1 MTEIK
6 KKSHIK
12 IVVIFVI
19 TSSCLMI
26 NYLALSKLIESEQIR
41 FENLSQKLQNEI
53 KNELESNTRVLAMV
67 KFGISQNPDFN
78 RSDFNLLTQVHL
90 SYMNSL
96 QAIQWIPK
104 VSKDEKSIF
113 EETAQQDGFPEFK
126 IRDHLSYTDDKTH
139 DLYPI
144 YFLEPYVKNELTL
157 GLNLASIPD
166 MMQTMFRSAQTG
178 KTLVVSEWNIS
189 DISPRDHHEFTLF
202 TPVYHRNQHGYEPP
216 GVHRIKGFLS
226 TVHKTDRLIK
236 QAISRTDTT
245 GLNLLLTEL
254 NQSNHSKTLYKVQS
268 DAIPTWIKFE
278 SNELMK
284 VGSRDWELKII
295 ANNRFWS
302 ETNWTETIL
311 LIMFGCLFVTS
322 AGVLMIYLLN
332 DAARTKKLV
341 EIRTRNYKRAKQQAE
356 LALESRSLF
365 LANMSHEIRT
375 PLNSIIGY
383 TELLAE
389 DETHPEKKNQLEMI
403 KESGEGLLCII
414 NDILDLSKLES
425 GKLTFNETLIP
436 LKSFLEHTVNMYQ
449 DLAKRKHN
457 TLELFL
463 AEDLKENYLGD
474 PNRLRQILI
483 NLIGNAIKFTSS
495 GQVRLSVSG
504 HAQGVSFEISDTGIG
519 IDSESLP
526 KIFDHFTQAD
536 NSGRT
541 QFGGTGLGLAIVKML
556 VSQWNGSIS
565 VRSEPEK
572 GTTFSLI
579 IPLTPTEDK
588 PVQVPKEAH
597 PLHAALDPTKALSV
611 LVCEDNQMNI
621 QLVRTRLTK
630 SGFKVDI
637 AENGQIGFEKFITG
651 SYDFILM
658 DIRMP
663 VMDGVTAT
671 LKIRSYEKEHQLDP
685 IPIIAQT
692 ANVMK
697 EDIQT
702 YLAAGMN
709 THIAKPIIFKKL
721 CQAIENMKK
730 AG

>member
-1 MTEIK
+1 MGDFSRDFHRPSAGSHTVEGNVSGARAMQLEK
-6 KKSHIK
+6 KRQADQ
-12 IVVIFVI
+12 
-19 TSSCLMI
+19 L
-26 NYLALSKLIESEQIR
+26 E
-41 FENLSQKLQNEI
+41 FEAQKAKKQRE
-53 KNELESNTRVLAMV
+53 
-67 KFGISQNPDFN
+67 SQNATLDIHSKFQSARLGSIAEQAFKAQTVGLVSAADFQSAAAAKEGVGDAAN
-78 RSDFNLLTQVHL
+78 N
-90 SYMNSL
+90 
-96 QAIQWIPK
+96 A
-104 VSKDEKSIF
+104 
-113 EETAQQDGFPEFK
+113 EETAQKDGFPEFK
-126 IRDHLSYTDDKTH
+126 IRDHLSHTKSENQ

-144 YFLEPYVKNELTL
+144 YFLEPYVKNEHTF

-166 MMQTMFRSAQTG
+166 MIQTMIRSAQTG
-178 KTLVVSEWNIS
+178 KTLVVSEWNVS
-189 DISPRDHHEFTLF
+189 DTLPRNHYEFTLF
-202 TPVYHRNQHGYEPP
+202 TPVYHRNQQGYEPP

-226 TVHKTDRLIK
+226 TVHKTDRLMK

-245 GLNLLLTEL
+245 GLNLSMTEKRET
-254 NQSNHSKTLYKVQS
+254 NQLKTLYKIES
-268 DAIPTWIKFE
+268 DTIPTWINFE
-278 SNELMK
+278 TIEPIK
-284 VGSRDWELKII
+284 VGGRAWELKII
-295 ANNRFWS
+295 ANSRFWS
-302 ETNWTETIL
+302 ETNWIETIL
-311 LIMFGCLFVTS
+311 LIIFGCLFVILS
-322 AGVLMIYLLN
+322 GILVIYLLN
-332 DAARTKKLV
+332 DAARTKNLV
-341 EIRTRNYKRAKQQAE
+341 EIRTRKYKSAKQQAE

-389 DETHPEKKNQLEMI
+389 DETQPERKNQLEMI

-436 LKSFLEHTVNMYQ
+436 LKTFLEHTVNMYQ

-463 AEDLKENYLGD
+463 AKDLKENYLGD

-495 GQVRLSVSG
+495 GQVKLSVSG
-504 HAQGVSFEISDTGIG
+504 HAQGVRFEISDTGIG

-556 VSQWNGSIS
+556 VSQWHGSIS
-565 VRSEPEK
+565 VQSEPEK
-572 GTTFSLI
+572 GTTFSLM
-579 IPLTPTEDK
+579 IPLTPTREE
-588 PVQVPKEAH
+588 PVQEPKEAI
-597 PLHAALDPTKALSV
+597 PLQAALDSTKALSV
-611 LVCEDNQMNI
+611 LVCEDNQINI
-621 QLVRTRLTK
+621 QLIRTRLTK

-637 AENGQIGFEKFITG
+637 AENGLIGFEKFKTG
-651 SYDFILM
+651 TYDFILM

-671 LKIRSYEKEHQLDP
+671 LKIRSYEKKHQLDP